1 MLYLLRDDLFG
12 EERLAELRA
21 RIGPSDVQSL
31 NVTTLDGGRLLL
43 SELRAAVEAFPFLSE
58 RRLVVV
64 RKLFG
69 TPSSRGDPEGDGNSR
84 RGRADADRE
93 REFIAYFSQVPAFT
107 DLVFVVDRE
116 VKPTH
121 AAAKAIREAGGE
133 VVLFDAPTGDAL
145 VAWIQARVRKKGGRI
160 LPAAAVELAS
170 FPVEDLREVDQ
181 NLEKLVVYAD
191 GAPIAVG
198 DVRELVRQSRQ
209 STVFALVDAVGTRD
223 RRAALESLRLL
234 LDADEA
240 PIYLLVMLARQVR
253 LLLLANEAL
262 ATGEDVA
269 VSLKS
274 QPWVARKIAQQT
286 RTFDVER
293 CRAAYQKIVATD
305 LAIKTGQADERVAV
319 ELLVLDL
326 TER

>member
-1 MLYLLRDDLFG
+1 VLYLLRDDLFG
-12 EERLAELRA
+12 EERLAELRMKV
-21 RIGPSDVQSL
+21 GPPDVQSL
-31 NVTTLDGGRLLL
+31 NVTTLDGGRLVLG
-43 SELRAAVEAFPFLSE
+43 ELRAAVEAFPFLSE

-69 TPSSRGDPEGDGNSR
+69 APSSRSDQEGDGDSR
-84 RGRADADRE
+84 RGRADAERE
-93 REFIAYFSQVPAFT
+93 REFIAYLPQVPDFT
-107 DLVFVVDRE
+107 DLVFVVDRD
-116 VKPTH
+116 VKSGHP
-121 AAAKAIREAGGE
+121 AAKAVREAGGE
-133 VVLFDAPTGDAL
+133 VVFFETPTGDAL
-145 VAWIQARVRKKGGRI
+145 VEWIQTRVRKKGGRI
-160 LPAAAVELAS
+160 EPAAAAELAS
-170 FPVEDLREVDQ
+170 FHVEDLREVDQ
-181 NLEKLVVYAD
+181 TLEKLVVYAD
-191 GAPIAVG
+191 KLPITAG
-198 DVRELVRQSRQ
+198 DVRTLVRQSRE
-209 STVFALVDAVGTRD
+209 STVFALVDAVGARD

-253 LLLLANEAL
+253 LLLLANEAHT
-262 ATGEDVA
+262 TGQDVA
-269 VSLKS
+269 TALKL

-286 RTFDVER
+286 RTFDVDR